1 MTLFSTVI
9 AALLSV
15 TIPDLKQNPQD
26 TSAFYLE
33 NMYKLQV
40 LAGSNASLPSTP
52 TQPPRFSAPKYAI
65 WVNTLLFMSLC
76 LNLFTAYLALWTR
89 ATLPEYLL
97 DIRSTQSSPH
107 YRARMFQLLSSE
119 WAKSL
124 SFKVPISSLLL
135 SPLLFFV
142 GLSIYLFNLNK
153 FVFGPIL
160 CCVCLCFVAFGVIF
174 NWLGNVS
181 TSYHSLYLF
190 VVFAQI
196 MADSRFIRRL
206 RTGRNHQRG
215 STTASWT
222 SYLILS
228 LRIPTLWNSLRE
240 SLASANHQ

>member
-1 MTLFSTVI
+1 LYSTVI

-15 TIPDLKQNPQD
+15 TIPDLKQNTQD

-52 TQPPRFSAPKYAI
+52 AQPPRFSAPKYAI

-89 ATLPEYLL
+89 ETLPDILL
-97 DIRSTQSSPH
+97 QIESPRYSPH
-107 YRARMFQLLSSE
+107 NRARLLRILSSE
-119 WAKSL
+119 WNSTL
-124 SFKVPISSLLL
+124 SFNVPFFSFLL
-135 SPLLFFV
+135 SPLFFFV
-142 GLSIYLFNLNK
+142 GISIYLFNLNK

-160 CCVCLCFVAFGVIF
+160 CCICLCFVAFLAIMY
-174 NWLGNVS
+174 WLSNVS
-181 TSYHSLYLF
+181 TSYHYLF

-196 MADSRFIRRL
+196 VADSSFIRRL
-206 RTGRNHQRG
+206 RTGRHHQQG

-222 SYLILS
+222 SSLILS

-240 SLASANHQ
+240 SLASANLQ